1 MLPSKSYGEAILVR
15 EIRMVQVKKRKLKKK
30 RSSQARS
37 AHPCF
42 KEDIKLVEMF

>member
-30 RSSQARS
+30 EALKQEV
-37 AHPCF
+37 PTPVL
-42 KEDIKLVEMF
+42 KKI